1 VIVHVSNLAK
11 HFGPTV
17 ALDGVTCEF
26 GQGATGLLGP
36 NGAGK
41 TTLLRI
47 LLGLLP
53 ADGRASVLSLDPMRQ
68 PIAVRARVGYMPE
81 SECLIPGLFGVDV
94 VAYMGRLAGM
104 PGRAAFKRAHEAM
117 YFVGLGEERYRAAN
131 EYSLGMQQRLKLATA
146 LVHDPDLLF
155 LDEPTNGLDPGGR
168 DEMLRLIRELT
179 TEHGKSLVLSSHLL
193 RDVEQVCT
201 SVVML
206 KEGRL
211 ARQGPI
217 DELTSSERGSFEVVI
232 RGDGRRFKEAL
243 VASGA
248 RAEGDEELL
257 VLLPEG
263 AGPEAIFLAARAG
276 GAQIRGLRPTRR
288 SLEESSCRRATSRPC
303 RSTRP
308 PIAAGRASR
317 GRAAAPP
324 WRSRAR

>member
-1 VIVHVSNLAK
+1 MILSVHGLRKA
-11 HFGPTV
+11 FGTTV
-17 ALDGVTCEF
+17 ALDGVSCEIALDGVSCEI

-53 ADGRASVLSLDPMRQ
+53 AEGQASVLGLDPTRQ
-68 PIAVRARVGYMPE
+68 PVAVRGKVGYMPE

-104 PGRAAFKRAHEAM
+104 PGRSAFKRAHEVM
-117 YFVGLGEERYRAAN
+117 YFVGLGEERYREAN

-155 LDEPTNGLDPGGR
+155 LDEPTNGLDPSGR
-168 DEMLRLIRELT
+168 DEMLTLLRELSM
-179 TEHGKSLVLSSHLL
+179 EHGKNLVLSSHLL

-217 DELTSSERGSFEVVI
+217 EEMTSSQIGSFEVQF
-232 RGDGRRFKEAL
+232 RGDGERFTHAL
-243 VASGA
+243 RAGGA
-248 RAEGDEELL
+248 AAHGDGELL

-263 AGPEAIFLAARAG
+263 VGPEAIFRAARESG
-276 GAQIRGLRPTRR
+276 GQVRGLRPTRR
-288 SLEESSCRRATSRPC
+288 SLEDVFLEEVEE
-303 RSTRP
+303 
-308 PIAAGRASR
+308 
-317 GRAAAPP
+317 
-324 WRSRAR
+324 